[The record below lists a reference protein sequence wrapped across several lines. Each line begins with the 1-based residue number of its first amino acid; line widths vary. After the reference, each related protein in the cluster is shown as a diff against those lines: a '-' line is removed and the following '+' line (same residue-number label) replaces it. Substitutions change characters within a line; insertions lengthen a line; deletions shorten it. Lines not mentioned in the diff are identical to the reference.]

1 MRARL
6 AAAAVGS
13 AALLVGCGAD
23 DGYENALRPAAPI
36 VVTAAIDDERV
47 RVSPPEFGAGLV
59 TFVISNTSGAP
70 QVVTFETDE
79 LGGRQGG
86 ITRSTG
92 VIAPRSTGQ
101 LRVDPREGTYR
112 LGVETRSIRPAR
124 IEVSAARASAQDRL
138 LQP

>member
-47 RVSPPEFGAGLV
+47 RVSPPTFGAGQV
-59 TFVISNTSGAP
+59 VFVISNASSSP
-70 QVVTFETDE
+70 QRVTFETDE
-79 LGGRQGG
+79 LGGSQGG
-86 ITRSTG
+86 ITRSTDE
-92 VIAPRSTGQ
+92 IAPRSTRQ
-101 LRVDPREGTYR
+101 LQADPREGTYR
-112 LGVETRSIRPAR
+112 LGVETGSIRPAR
-124 IEVSAARASAQDRL
+124 IEVSAPRPSAQDRL